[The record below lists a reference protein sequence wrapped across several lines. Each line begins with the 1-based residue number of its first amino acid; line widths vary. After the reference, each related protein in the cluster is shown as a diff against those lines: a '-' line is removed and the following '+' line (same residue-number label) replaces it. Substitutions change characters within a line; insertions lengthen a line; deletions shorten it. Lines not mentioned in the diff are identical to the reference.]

1 MHVLLMYYTWYTCI
15 LLMYIP
21 LYVDTCSVQGGTVV
35 VCIDIV
41 LCVLRCYHI
50 CLEYVF
56 VVIANVNIN
65 LE

>member
-1 MHVLLMYYTWYTCI
+1 MLLMCI
-15 LLMYIP
+15 H

-35 VCIDIV
+35 VCIYIV